1 MPCVN
6 SVDPGGLCGMAFLTA
21 WDTGEHCNT
30 QRLVALTAESLRK
43 FAPIG
48 GSVTARRFRRLTQ
61 KRQPDVIIRVLLS
74 PYTRPGWRCGINHRI
89 QPAVCRNGDQCSKRG
104 KRKRKRKR
112 KRKGKR
118 KGKRKRKRKRKRK
131 GKRKRIKTA
140 APEADR
146 ALNAKGPAW
155 WPRPRRN
162 PSFHRNCR

>member
-112 KRKGKR
+112 K
-118 KGKRKRKRKRKRK
+118 